1 MKTFLFTAIASALL
15 ISTHAT
21 APTKTTSSKFRVSR
35 DTKMTLSSK
44 TATLGSRRDQWNDIC
59 WHYYENELVYLCD
72 FPTPVPAPTTERPT
86 WSPVQAPDSDDHHNS
101 ESTDQLSGGAIAGI
115 AVIALAIIFTAMAI
129 GIRKSPH
136 ARSDPD
142 LPSFRNELS
151 NRRNLRSAAANAS
164 PASAPPVQHP
174 PPPSAPPDEEA
185 NVEPNRHQ
193 TARLHLHSITLES
206 ASCVASLPV
215 LMAQESDGTERSK
228 EESWRDN
235 ITSSIRS
242 IPGRRAKTKPEC
254 SICLD
259 HFEPG
264 DEASS
269 SNSPKC
275 NHIFHTQC
283 ILSWLSSKRRN
294 GSMHDSCPLC
304 RHQIIPSSS
313 A

>member
-44 TATLGSRRDQWNDIC
+44 TATLGSRRDQWNDP
-59 WHYYENELVYLCD
+59 YGYN
-72 FPTPVPAPTTERPT
+72 FPTPVPAPTTERP
-86 WSPVQAPDSDDHHNS
+86 N
-101 ESTDQLSGGAIAGI
+101 QLSGGAIAGI
-115 AVIALAIIFTAMAI
+115 TVIAVLIIFTAIKI
-129 GIRKSPH
+129 GIGKSPH

-164 PASAPPVQHP
+164 PASAPPVQRP

-193 TARLHLHSITLES
+193 AARLHLHSIMLES